1 MDLRLDRTFVRLQFL
16 AFLSQDVIWDLRL
29 DDIKFCISV
38 FVE

>member
-16 AFLSQDVIWDLRL
+16 GFLSQYVILDLRL